1 MSIPVGIM
9 CSDMVFDWHIGN
21 SGQQYFDDGTRRHFI
36 TLLFELVF
44 EG

>member
-1 MSIPVGIM
+1 MGIPVGTM
-9 CSDMVFDWHIGN
+9 YFDMVFDWHIGN
-21 SGQQYFDDGTRRHFI
+21 SGQQYFNDGTRRHFI